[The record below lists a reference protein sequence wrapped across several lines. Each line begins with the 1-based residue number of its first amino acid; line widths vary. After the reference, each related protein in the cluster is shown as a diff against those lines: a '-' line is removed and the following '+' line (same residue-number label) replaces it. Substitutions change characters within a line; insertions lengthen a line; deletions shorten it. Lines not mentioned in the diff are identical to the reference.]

1 MSCKDVMVH
10 SKHLKIRRSGWFV
23 GLWTTRNVW
32 AARAIVRI
40 VVLLLLVGCKS
51 QAAQNIQTTDAG
63 SMKGFELYSWSE
75 GDAWRYSLLEGTN
88 RIKSYSEVTAA
99 DIQLDNIEAL
109 IEAMGNLPLG
119 DWVFWSDQR
128 VPGTHLPPQAIVDT
142 IRGYSQ
148 QIGLQ
153 LDIE

>member
-1 MSCKDVMVH
+1 MKP
-10 SKHLKIRRSGWFV
+10 
-23 GLWTTRNVW
+23 
-32 AARAIVRI
+32 AAGVIVRI
-40 VVLLLLVGCKS
+40 VILLFLVNCKS
-51 QAAQNIQTTDAG
+51 QAVQNTQTTDAG
-63 SMKGFELYSWSE
+63 SMKGFELYSWLE
-75 GDAWRYSLLEGTN
+75 GKTWRYSLLQGTN
-88 RIKSYSEVTAA
+88 RIKSYDEITAA
-99 DIQLDNIEAL
+99 DVQLDNIEAL

-128 VPGTHLPPQAIVDT
+128 VPGTHIPPQAIVDT